1 MNHDNILNEIKS
13 CKKFR
18 AKVESN
24 LCLLEHAI
32 IAEKKAKKITN
43 DSSGFIVY
51 VLKDRI
57 LSLENELKSK
67 EAIIE

>member
-1 MNHDNILNEIKS
+1 MQLLQ
-13 CKKFR
+13 KKR
-18 AKVESN
+18 P
-24 LCLLEHAI
+24 
-32 IAEKKAKKITN
+32 KKITN

-51 VLKDRI
+51 ALKDRI